1 MDIASITIEIIA
13 IIIAVKV
20 FITRSRALKLLY
32 ICNLN
37 FCIAGLIALYIKSPM
52 GALVAMAYFVF
63 STISSN
69 AIAHSIG
76 EIKKIK

>member
-1 MDIASITIEIIA
+1 
-13 IIIAVKV
+13 
-20 FITRSRALKLLY
+20 
-32 ICNLN
+32 
-37 FCIAGLIALYIKSPM
+37 LYIKSPM